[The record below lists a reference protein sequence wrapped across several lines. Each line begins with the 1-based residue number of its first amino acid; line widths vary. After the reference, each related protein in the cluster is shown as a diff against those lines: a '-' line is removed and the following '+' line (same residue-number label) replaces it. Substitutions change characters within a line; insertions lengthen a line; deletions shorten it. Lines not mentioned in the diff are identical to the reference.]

1 MTICIAALCDEGK
14 VIVVASDRMVTSSR
28 PALQFDRKT
37 RKIIEFHDR
46 CVIMSA
52 GDALAHTEVVTRA
65 HDVLAVET
73 DPHVDKMTE
82 TIREIYQARRRE
94 RAERLHL
101 RPRGI
106 TLESFYGGQIL
117 RLPPE
122 LGLVI
127 DKHIAHESFNLDLIV
142 AGIDSTGGHIYGIA
156 DPGES
161 DCYDSIGFHAIGSGV
176 EHAITMLAL
185 NYRPDIKQ
193 EEMTRQIYEVKKTAQ
208 VAPGVGEATDIS
220 VITDKGIKRIDIT
233 KLEKPKEGGKRE

>member
-1 MTICIAALCDEGK
+1 MTICIAAICDEGK

-65 HDVLAVET
+65 HDVLAGET
-73 DPHVDKMTE
+73 DPHVDKMAE
-82 TIREIYQARRRE
+82 TIRETYQARRRE

-101 RPRGI
+101 RPRGM

-117 RLPPE
+117 RLPGE
-122 LGLVI
+122 LGIVL
-127 DKHIAHESFNLDLIV
+127 DKQIAMQSFNLDLII
-142 AGIDSTGGHIYGIA
+142 AGIDSTGAHIYGIA

-161 DCYDSIGFHAIGSGV
+161 DCYDSIGFQAIGSGV

-185 NYRPDIKQ
+185 NYRPDMKQ
-193 EEMTRQIYEVKKTAQ
+193 EEMIQHIYKVKKSAQ

-220 VITDKGIKRIDIT
+220 VITDSGIKYVNIN
-233 KLEKPKEGGKRE
+233 KLEKP